1 LGGGHRDSS
10 FLSCLEIGVGTPS
23 FFVVRVGVELTVAE
37 GGYKGANES
46 SCEDILPVVPV
57 VIHTRYPH
65 KTSGKQR
72 EDHEAEFRHM
82 SFIVEGL
89 DFARE
94 VKGKECKPRKGPGSV
109 SAREALVAFL
119 DLSCLAVAYHTS
131 QRIIQLFAVGEA
143 APVEVRT
150 RASGGYLDGV
160 SDDTSYQDGEEQ
172 PEDAVVQIVHT
183 CPLQVE
189 ADEHYDGKKHSVH
202 RDRPDRYGVVL
213 ERVLEVSH
221 HVFSHVAVERRDEV
235 QAYLDGNQD
244 DEYDPIVLVFRS
256 DSSSMGLYSVNTKIY
271 LLHPPSLRLLVLR
284 IAPE

>member
-1 LGGGHRDSS
+1 M
-10 FLSCLEIGVGTPS
+10 
-23 FFVVRVGVELTVAE
+23 VRVGVELTVAE
-37 GGYKGANES
+37 GGDKDADES
-46 SCEDILPVVPV
+46 SSEDVLPVVPV

-65 KTSGKQR
+65 EASGKQR
-72 EDHEAEFRHM
+72 EDHEAELSHV
-82 SFIVEGL
+82 SFTVEGL

-94 VKGKECKPRKGPGSV
+94 VKGEEGKPRKRPGSV

-183 CPLQVE
+183 SPLKVE
-189 ADEHYDGKKHSVH
+189 ADEQYDRKKHRVH
-202 RDRPDRYGVVL
+202 RDGPDRDGVVL
-213 ERVLEVSH
+213 ERVLEVCH
-221 HVFSHVAVERRDEV
+221 HVLSHVAVERRDEV
-235 QAYLDGNQD
+235 QANLDGDQD
-244 DEYDPIVLVFRS
+244 DEYNPIVLVFRG
-256 DSSSMGLYSVNTKIY
+256 DSASMGLYSVNSKIY
-271 LLHPPSLRLLVLR
+271 LLNPSSLRLLVLPKTQTTIR
-284 IAPE
+284 IN